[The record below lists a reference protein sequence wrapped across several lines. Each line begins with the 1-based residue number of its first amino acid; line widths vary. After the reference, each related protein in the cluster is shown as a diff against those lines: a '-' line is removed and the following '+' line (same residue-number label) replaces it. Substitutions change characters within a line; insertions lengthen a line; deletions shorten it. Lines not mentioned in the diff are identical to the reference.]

1 MENDT
6 SLENKV
12 IPLPKEREV
21 ITLLGEENEVSGYIS
36 RPRANRLG
44 KGWVAVFQSG
54 IADMAKM
61 GLTGE
66 QWSVWAYL
74 MGTLDFDNYWKVSQ
88 KDVAEALKMQQS
100 HVSRAIHALLD
111 KDIIV
116 EGPMAGRF
124 KTYRLNPRIA
134 HRGSINYQQTIID
147 YDELRK
153 RRSKPENPET

>member
-1 MENDT
+1 MDT
-6 SLENKV
+6 DLSSVNEKV

-21 ITLLGEENEVSGYIS
+21 ITLLGEDNEVNGYIRHS
-36 RPRANRLG
+36 SPNKLG

-74 MGTLDFDNYWKVSQ
+74 MGTLDFDNYWRVSQ
-88 KDVAEALKMQQS
+88 KEVAEALKMRKQN
-100 HVSRAIHALLD
+100 VSRAIHALLD
-111 KDIIV
+111 KDIIT

-134 HRGSINYQQTIID
+134 HRGARNYQGTIIE
-147 YDELRK
+147 YDALKKAHE
-153 RRSKPENPET
+153 E